1 MLRTRLAK
9 SYIKRTIR
17 PIYAWTQSTPK
28 SVYLDPNWDR
38 SVAVYPGFGF
48 TRTGGENVMPVG
60 GTAASPNTPANTYA
74 YGLGALYVGGDGID
88 EVLDSGINAFAVW
101 VLTPDAEFEVL
112 APAFDP
118 NLTYTDN
125 GNVASSSGSSS
136 TAGNLLYA
144 AVTIPGGNTT
154 TVKGQLVPATYPG
167 ANRTA
172 NPVARVLKVN
182 SATKLTI
189 GGLNSISGV

>member
-1 MLRTRLAK
+1 
-9 SYIKRTIR
+9 
-17 PIYAWTQSTPK
+17 
-28 SVYLDPNWDR
+28 
-38 SVAVYPGFGF
+38 
-48 TRTGGENVMPVG
+48 MPVG
-60 GTAASPNTPANTYA
+60 GTAASPNTPANTHA

-88 EVLDSGINAFAVW
+88 EVLDYGINAFAVW

-125 GNVASSSGSSS
+125 GNVASSGGA
-136 TAGNLLYA
+136 TAIVGNMLFGA
-144 AVTIPGGNTT
+144 ITIPGGNTT
-154 TVKGQLVPATYPG
+154 TVKGQLVPATYPV

-189 GGLNSISGV
+189 GGLSSTLGV